1 MPIAPT
7 STTTTRARR
16 YTGPALKEIAFPL
29 GGIGTGTVSLG
40 GRGQLRDWE
49 IFNRPAKG
57 RDLALCFFA
66 LWARAEGGAAVARVL
81 ERRLLPPFVADRGL
95 SPWALASLPRL
106 EEATFTGS
114 YPIAEIHFRDPVLPV
129 RVELEAFTP
138 FAPPDDRVSGLPVAV
153 FRWRLHNPS
162 PTPVNLTLAYTQLNP
177 VGYDGL
183 EILRRGRRHPLFGDN
198 LNQWTDEG
206 ALRGLRMSR
215 PGLDEGHPGAGT
227 VAVATTWPRVTFSEH
242 WERAGWFDDIQ
253 SFWDDFRDDGRLP
266 DRAEGTPT
274 PPGETDAGT
283 VGLVA
288 RLAPGETVEL
298 PVVLA
303 WHFPNL
309 VNYWGPPETLPGQSV
324 VGQRM
329 TNWFA
334 TQWPDAWAVA
344 RETLLRLDELTT
356 RTRAFRD
363 ALFASTLPEEVI
375 DAVSS
380 QMSIIRTT
388 TCLRTA
394 DGRFHA
400 FEGCDDTAGC
410 CPMNCTHVWNYAQ
423 ALAFLFPQLE
433 RSVRLTDYQH
443 NTLADGE
450 QKFRTMLPLAPGVL
464 WNYVAA
470 ADGQMGTLM
479 KLYREW
485 LLSGDD
491 GYLRALWPQAKKTL
505 AFAWQRWDPDQDGVM
520 EGEQHNTYDIEF
532 YGPNTMCGA
541 LYLGALRAAEE
552 MARHLGDA
560 DADLYA
566 RIYASGRARYDREL
580 WNGEYYVQQVRMPEP
595 QEVQKGRFPQRHPP
609 AIHPGE
615 PTPRYQYGPGCLAD
629 QLLGQWFAH
638 VVGLGHLL
646 PADRVRTAAR
656 SIFRYNFRRSLE
668 AHESCQR
675 GYALNDEGGVLL
687 CTWPRGGRPRYPF
700 PYADECWTGSEYA
713 VAGLLFY
720 EGEVEAG
727 CEIVRAVRARY
738 DGIRRNPWDE
748 FECGH
753 HYARALSS
761 WALLLS
767 LSGFEYSAPAGR
779 LRFAPKVSRERFRSL
794 FSTGTAWGV
803 VEIDGY
809 QVTLTVAEG
818 ELRLWTLEVDDGVH
832 RFDPAL
838 LARPGRPVTVAGFRG
853 PSGP

>member
-1 MPIAPT
+1 MSTAVT
-7 STTTTRARR
+7 STTMAPPARARR
-16 YTGPALKEIAFPL
+16 YTGAALKEIAFPL

-40 GRGQLRDWE
+40 GSGQLRDWE

-57 RDLALCFFA
+57 RDLALCFFS
-66 LWARAEGGAAVARVL
+66 LWAKPEGAPAVARVL
-81 ERRLLPPFVADRGL
+81 ESRRLPPFVADRGL
-95 SPWALASLPRL
+95 SPWAVAGLPRL
-106 EEATFTGS
+106 DGATFTGS
-114 YPIAEIHFRDPVLPV
+114 YPIAQVAFHDAALPV
-129 RVELEAFTP
+129 EVELEAFSP
-138 FAPPDDRVSGLPVAV
+138 FAPPDDRASGMPVAV
-153 FRWRLHNPS
+153 FLWRVRNPGGA
-162 PTPVNLTLAYTQLNP
+162 PVDLTLAYTQLNA

-183 EILRRGRRHPLFGDN
+183 EILRRGRRHAMFGGN

-206 ALRGLRMSR
+206 SLRGLRMSR
-215 PGLDEGHPGAGT
+215 PELDGGHPGAGT
-227 VAVATTWPRVTFSEH
+227 LAVATPWRDVTFSEH
-242 WERAGWFDDIQ
+242 WQRAGWFDDIQ

-266 DRAEGTPT
+266 DRAEGTLSPT
-274 PPGETDAGT
+274 GETDAGT
-283 VGLVA
+283 LGLIA
-288 RLAPGETVEL
+288 RLRPGETVEL

-309 VNYWGPPETLPGQSV
+309 VNYWGPFETLAGQSV
-324 VGQRM
+324 VGQKL

-344 RETLLRLDELTT
+344 RETIERLDELTT
-356 RTRAFRD
+356 RTRRFRD

-388 TCLRTA
+388 TCLRTD

-433 RSVRLTDYQH
+433 RTVRLVDYQF
-443 NTLADGE
+443 NTLPTGE
-450 QKFRTMLPLAPGVL
+450 QKFRTMLPLAQGVL

-485 LLSGDD
+485 LVSGDD
-491 GYLRALWPQAKKTL
+491 AYLRALWPQAKKTL
-505 AFAWQRWDPDQDGVM
+505 AFAWRLWDPNKDGVM

-552 MARHLGDA
+552 MARHLGDP
-560 DADLYA
+560 DADDYA
-566 RIYASGRARYDREL
+566 RIFASGRARYDREL
-580 WNGEYYVQQVRMPEP
+580 WNGEYYVQQIRMPEP
-595 QEVQKGRFPQRHPP
+595 HEVTKGQYPQRHPP

-615 PTPRYQYGPGCLAD
+615 DIPRYQYGPGCLAD

-646 PADRVRTAAR
+646 PAEHVRETARAIHR
-656 SIFRYNFRRSLE
+656 HNFRRSLTT
-668 AHESCQR
+668 HESCQR
-675 GYALNDEGGVLL
+675 AYALNEEGGVLQ

-700 PYADECWTGSEYA
+700 PYADECWTGSEYQ

-720 EGEVEAG
+720 EGEIEAG
-727 CEIVRAVRARY
+727 CEIVRAVRARH
-738 DGIRRNPWDE
+738 DGVRRNPWDE

-761 WALLLS
+761 WSLLLA

-779 LRFAPKVSRERFRSL
+779 LRFAPRVAGDGFRSL
-794 FSTGTAWGV
+794 FSAGTAWGT
-803 VEIDGY
+803 VELGAREA
-809 QVTLTVAEG
+809 TLTVEAG
-818 ELRLWTLEVDDGVH
+818 ELRLRTLEIGDRVH
-832 RFDPAL
+832 RFEAPRVVA
-838 LARPGRPVTVAGFRG
+838 PGHPLRVPR
-853 PSGP
+853 

>member
-1 MPIAPT
+1 VTATPKPT
-7 STTTTRARR
+7 ARPASARR
-16 YTGPALKEIAFPL
+16 YTGGSLQEIAFPL

-66 LWARAEGGAAVARVL
+66 LWARPEGGPAVARIL
-81 ERRLLPPFVADRGL
+81 ERRLLPPFAADRGL
-95 SPWALASLPRL
+95 SPWALSGLPRL
-106 EEATFTGS
+106 EEATFTGT
-114 YPIAEIHFRDPVLPV
+114 YPIAHVDFHDAALPLE
-129 RVELEAFTP
+129 VELEAFSP
-138 FAPPDDRVSGLPVAV
+138 FDPPDDRISGMPVAV
-153 FRWRLHNPS
+153 FLWRLRNPGRR
-162 PTPVNLTLAYTQLNP
+162 PVDLTLAYTQLNP

-183 EILRRGRRHPLFGDN
+183 EILRRGRRNAQFGGN
-198 LNQWTDEG
+198 VNAWTDEG
-206 ALRGLRMSR
+206 DLRGLRMSR
-215 PGLDEGHPGAGT
+215 PGLPAEHPAGGT
-227 VAVATTWPRVTFSEH
+227 VAVATTWPEVTFSEH

-266 DRAEGTPT
+266 DRAEGTPS
-274 PPGETDAGT
+274 PAGETDAGT
-283 VGLVA
+283 VGLRA

-298 PVVLA
+298 PVVVA
-303 WHFPNL
+303 WHFPSL
-309 VNYWGPPETLPGQSV
+309 VNYWGPFETLPGQSV

-344 RETLLRLDELTT
+344 RETLGRLPELTT

-380 QMSIIRTT
+380 QVSIIRTT
-388 TCLRTA
+388 TCLRTS

-423 ALAFLFPQLE
+423 ALAFLFPALE
-433 RSVRLTDYQH
+433 RSVRLTDYQF
-443 NTLADGE
+443 NTLPDGE
-450 QKFRTMLPLAPGVL
+450 QKFRTMLPLAQGVT

-485 LLSGDD
+485 QVSGDD
-491 GYLRALWPQAKKTL
+491 AYLRSLWPQAKKTL
-505 AFAWQRWDPDQDGVM
+505 AYAWRLWDPDRDGVM

-541 LYLGALRAAEE
+541 LYLGALRACEE
-552 MARHLGDA
+552 MARHLGDP
-560 DADLYA
+560 DAAEYA

-580 WNGEYYVQQVRMPEP
+580 WNGEYYVQAIRMPEP
-595 QEVQKGRFPQRHPP
+595 HEVTKGKYPQRHPP

-615 PTPRYQYGPGCLAD
+615 DIPRYQYGPGCLAD

-638 VVGLGHLL
+638 VVGLGYLL
-646 PADRVRTAAR
+646 PAEHVRATARAIHR
-656 SIFRYNFRRSLE
+656 HNFKPSLVT
-668 AHESCQR
+668 HESCQR
-675 GYALNDEGGVLL
+675 AYALNEEGGVLQ

-700 PYADECWTGSEYA
+700 PYADEAWTGSEYQ

-720 EGEVEAG
+720 QGEVEAG
-727 CEIVRAVRARY
+727 REIVRAVRARH
-738 DGIRRNPWDE
+738 DGVRRNPWDE

-761 WALLLS
+761 WALLLA
-767 LSGFEYSAPAGR
+767 LSGFEWSAPAGR
-779 LRFAPKVSRERFRSL
+779 LRFDPRVAEGRFRCL
-794 FSTGTAWGV
+794 FSTGSAWGT
-803 VEIDGY
+803 VEIEGR
-809 QVTLTVAEG
+809 QATLTVEAG
-818 ELRLWTLEVDDGVH
+818 ELSLRRLEIGDRAHAFESPRVVS
-832 RFDPAL
+832 
-838 LARPGRPVTVAGFRG
+838 PGRPLRVG
-853 PSGP
+853 P